1 VGHLVHSGVFRAR
14 NVDTLFFMLRWA
26 RGGFHKKHVGTCY
39 AELVFLH
46 PLGSV
51 GHVVHFGASR
61 VRNGDTL
68 FFMLGWARCGFH
80 KKRVGASYAKLV
92 FLHPMGSMGHI
103 VQLVELY
110 MLRIVSLHGVLK

>member
-1 VGHLVHSGVFRAR
+1 VDTLIFMRGWARCSFHKMRARTHYAKLVFLHPVGFVGHLVHSGVFRAR

-61 VRNGDTL
+61 V
-68 FFMLGWARCGFH
+68 
-80 KKRVGASYAKLV
+80 
-92 FLHPMGSMGHI
+92 
-103 VQLVELY
+103 
-110 MLRIVSLHGVLK
+110 